1 MTSCEL
7 CGGTGWIIDEN
18 NNATSCKCR
27 IEQILNNRIQ
37 FAKIPEAFKDI
48 RLNTFSLKYYKDK
61 VMISGVVKMIKYYLD
76 HLDEIVDEGVGL
88 YLYSE
93 TKGSGK
99 TRMATSLANELIYEH
114 DMAVRFATSLDIISA
129 IRETW
134 ERTDDSPTEYKLID
148 ALTTVE
154 VLVIDDF
161 GTEVHK
167 DWIDDKFYQIINKR
181 YIDNLI
187 TIFTSNYPLEKLE
200 YDDRIVNRIKE
211 RVYQVKFPEE
221 SVRDGIAAVR
231 QQKMIKEIMANERI
245 G

>member
-1 MTSCEL
+1 MTSCKL
-7 CGGTGWIIDEN
+7 CGGIGWIIDEN

-27 IEQILNNRIQ
+27 KEQILNNRIQ

-48 RLNTFSLKYYKDK
+48 RLDTFSLKYYRDKDT
-61 VMISGVVKMIKYYLD
+61 ISSVVKMVKYYLD
-76 HLDEIVDEGVGL
+76 HLDEMISEGVGL
-88 YLYSE
+88 YLYSN

-99 TRMATSLANELIYEH
+99 TRLATSLANELMYKH
-114 DMAVRFATSLDIISA
+114 DMSVRFATSLDIISA
-129 IRETW
+129 IKATW
-134 ERTDDSPTEYKLID
+134 EQSEETTTESKLIN

-161 GTEVHK
+161 GTETHK
-167 DWIDDKFYQIINKR
+167 DWIDDKFYQIINRR

-187 TIFTSNYPLEKLE
+187 TIFTSNYQLDELE

-221 SVRDGIAAVR
+221 SVRDGIAATR
-231 QQKMIKEIMANERI
+231 QQKMIKEIGLN